1 MSYDISTLSIEEK
14 IDALGK
20 LKAKIADLELYEKDL
35 KNALIT
41 DIGIGA
47 HDGKTFRCSVSVSTR
62 ETLDMEAVRAHLS
75 PQFIRA
81 NSKVSESTT
90 VRITARK

>member
-1 MSYDISTLSIEEK
+1 MSYDISTLTIEEK

-35 KNALIT
+35 KNALID
-41 DIGIGA
+41 DIGSGSV
-47 HDGKTFRCSVSVSTR
+47 DGKTFRCSISTSKR

-81 NSKVSESTT
+81 HTKVSESPV
-90 VRITARK
+90 VRISARK

>member
-35 KNALIT
+35 KNALIE

-47 HDGKTFRCSVSVSTR
+47 QDGKAISP
-62 ETLDMEAVRAHLS
+62 LS
-75 PQFIRA
+75 WGSP
-81 NSKVSESTT
+81 S
-90 VRITARK
+90 

>member
-1 MSYDISTLSIEEK
+1 MSYDISTLTTEEK

-35 KNALIT
+35 KNALIA
-41 DIGIGA
+41 DIGKGSV
-47 HDGKTFRCSVSVSTR
+47 DGKTFRCSISVSTR

-81 NSKVSESTT
+81 HTKVSESPV
-90 VRITARK
+90 VRITARS

>member
-1 MSYDISTLSIEEK
+1 MSYDISTLTTEEK

-35 KNALIT
+35 KNALIA
-41 DIGIGA
+41 DIGKGSA
-47 HDGKTFRCSVSVSTR
+47 DGKTFRCSISSSTR
-62 ETLDMEAVRAHLS
+62 ETLDMDAVRAHLS

-81 NSKVSESTT
+81 HTKVSESPV
-90 VRITARK
+90 VRISARK

>member
-1 MSYDISTLSIEEK
+1 MSYDISALTTEEK

-35 KNALIT
+35 KNSLIT
-41 DIGIGA
+41 DIGKGA
-47 HDGKTFRCSVSVSTR
+47 AEGKTFRCTISETAR
-62 ETLDMEAVRAHLS
+62 ETLDMEAVRAHVS

-81 NSKVSESTT
+81 NTKVSKSTT
-90 VRITARK
+90 VRITAR